1 MIEAYIGTNLKDKE
15 GYYNLK
21 GGSMKLH
28 LWLWDGKRLDSVKT
42 MREEAGFDADLK
54 EDNMTLDGV
63 WLSRWEKLE
72 ILFVP
77 KVFSRMILLE
87 EKSKGFLDPMGFFDD
102 FLVEIWGS

>member
-54 EDNMTLDGV
+54 EDNM
-63 WLSRWEKLE
+63 
-72 ILFVP
+72 ILV
-77 KVFSRMILLE
+77 VFGYQGERNWRFCS
-87 EKSKGFLDPMGFFDD
+87 FLKFSQGWFC
-102 FLVEIWGS
+102 